1 MNDSSHRDS
10 PLGRYVGPVREV
22 FSGDPRL
29 GAVYIPM
36 GRKLL
41 GYLKNTLGAGGIEV
55 GTQRLALPDG
65 ARLAAHVDG
74 VNHILHID
82 VRDVVSGFEKELAIF
97 VETGW
102 IPLENLSGGEAPL
115 TFSPLYYGARQ
126 YAALALDFPQ
136 WLDEIILTLNEEG
149 IVTHQRAGL
158 VRSPHAPTLPNYPP
172 ESLIDSIGF
181 QTFEQY
187 DGEGRPDF
195 VYTRMPACSPNPGY
209 ATGKLKL
216 YLQALLGKIGNKK
229 FVLDDPE
236 KIDPWSVKISTVVK
250 TIMGDYWAWVN
261 AGLAFS
267 WEYSRGLYTTP
278 DYQYWLLTI
287 SGRALY
293 AQRIILP
300 YSHAVFRR
308 ARIKD
313 LRDPVITVLEKE
325 KIETYILS
333 GGVEFGPMITVHES
347 LLADVVGLPLHE
359 GWKFNYTGS
368 DAQIVTKEVIWE
380 VNPIN
385 DVTTIKHHVFRRY
398 HIQVAYHAESE
409 EAPFTASIEKVEEVE
424 ATPEDKCLR
433 PYRNPISSGHIL
445 EWEDWH
451 EWLLGAPRGYL
462 DGYIEY
468 DAPLYVW
475 YGRNIQGEESLVTVR
490 HIVKWPDEEL
500 SPAEVE
506 AAFNIYCGPTGPVV
520 ACGGGGSVQ
529 VQNIRFSDWVNAK
542 RGYYLRVESGPT
554 SGVHVDLLQSPADYH
569 VFIELVDGRVDTVT
583 KGTSS
588 WRADAH
594 FGGYM
599 NLGFPYGALNCA
611 GGLAALPPE
620 MNGGLWVDV
629 QGESGTYESLK
640 YEYGAT
646 VRFGHTLVFPYNSGD
661 SVYIQRDEF
670 TDGTKHHYHF
680 YAWISGFSWSGTAVF
695 ADGHTVSHEE
705 HLRQPMSWTYSAV
718 TAAYHAPVYGDSR
731 FSIEYPAGIFYDSF
745 SGTWPEVIDHR
756 KLYYASAKNSALVFD
771 ATATKKDTQI
781 YRNYHFSPLPV
792 WVYPPDG
799 IDTADCFGKHAWY
812 VEISLEQFWPW
823 FDSLVALNESYH
835 GDAFYLQQWGPF
847 EDHVPMPYEPIYN
860 TTDPHYPIFS
870 STDGLPSADNRQFR
884 SVFTGWA

>member
-10 PLGRYVGPVREV
+10 PLGCYVGPVREV

-29 GAVYIPM
+29 GMAYIPM

-136 WLDEIILTLNEEG
+136 WLDEIILTLNEDG

-181 QTFEQY
+181 QTFERY
-187 DGEGRPDF
+187 DAEGRPDF
-195 VYTRMPACSPNPGY
+195 VYTRTPACVPNPGY

-236 KIDPWSVKISTVVK
+236 KTDPWSEKISTVVK

-267 WEYSRGLYTTP
+267 VDYSRGLYTTP

-287 SGRALY
+287 SGQALY

-300 YSHAVFRR
+300 YRHAVFRR
-308 ARIKD
+308 TRLKD
-313 LRDPVITVLEKE
+313 LRDPAKTVLEKE

-333 GGVEFGPMITVHES
+333 GGVEFGPMITVHEN
-347 LLADVVGLPLHE
+347 LLTDVVGLPLHE

-368 DAQIVTKEVIWE
+368 DAQIVTKEIIRE
-380 VNPIN
+380 VSPVNGYS
-385 DVTTIKHHVFRRY
+385 TIKHHVFRRY
-398 HIQVAYHAESE
+398 HIHITYHADNGKT
-409 EAPFTASIEKVEEVE
+409 PFTASMEQVEEVE
-424 ATPEDKCLR
+424 ATPENKCLR
-433 PYRNPISSGHIL
+433 PFRDPRSVGHVL

-451 EWLLGAPRGYL
+451 EWILGPTRGYL
-462 DGYIEY
+462 NGYIEY

-475 YGRNIQGEESLVTVR
+475 YGRNEQGEESLVTVR
-490 HIVKWPDEEL
+490 DIVKWPDDVL
-500 SPAEVE
+500 ADVE
-506 AAFNIYCGPTGPVV
+506 AAFIAYCSPSGPVIV
-520 ACGGGGSVQ
+520 CGSGGSIR
-529 VQNIRFSDWVNAK
+529 VQNVRFTDWVNAK
-542 RGYYLRVESGPT
+542 RGYYLRVESGPV
-554 SGVHVDLLQSPADYH
+554 GGIHADLRQSPEDYT
-569 VFIELVDGRVDTVT
+569 VFYELVEGRIDTVSY
-583 KGTSS
+583 GVNS
-588 WRADAH
+588 WRADANS
-594 FGGYM
+594 GGYM
-599 NLGFPYGALNCA
+599 NLGFPAGSLNCA
-611 GGLAALPPE
+611 GELAELPPS
-620 MNGGLWVDV
+620 MAGGWWIDV
-629 QGESGTYESLK
+629 QGEYGTYETLSHQ
-640 YEYGAT
+640 YNGNI
-646 VRFGHTLVFPYNSGD
+646 RFGHTLIFPYNSGD
-661 SVYIQRDEF
+661 SVYIQRDEV
-670 TDGTKHHYHF
+670 TSGYKHYYYRYAEMNGF
-680 YAWISGFSWSGTAVF
+680 YWEGTAVF
-695 ADGHTVSHEE
+695 ADGHTAYYKET
-705 HLRQPMSWTYSAV
+705 LRYWMNMTYSVVFAEY
-718 TAAYHAPVYGDSR
+718 YHPTYHDPQ
-731 FSIEYPAGIFYDSF
+731 FSIEYPEGLFYASY
-745 SGTWPEVIDHR
+745 SGQWIENQDRR
-756 KLYYASAKNSALVFD
+756 KLYYASAKNSDLVFD
-771 ATATKKDTQI
+771 EIATVVGEKR
-781 YRNYHFSPLPV
+781 YVNPHFFPSAQWDFPAK
-792 WVYPPDG
+792 G
-799 IDTADCFGKHAWY
+799 IDTALCFGKHAWY
-812 VEISLEQFWPW
+812 VEISLTEFWPW
-823 FDSLVALNESYH
+823 FDFLVALNESYH

-847 EDHVPMPYEPIYN
+847 EDHAIMPYAPIYN
-860 TTDPHYPIFS
+860 TTDARYPIFS
-870 STDGLPSADNRQFR
+870 STDGLPAADNRQFHA
-884 SVFTGWA
+884 VFTGWA